1 MIGGYIATRSPWV
14 VLPQDGSTPLFRAVQ
29 NEDFKIAEA
38 LLERKAD
45 VNAQDKVCWG
55 DGLKNKNRAF

>member
-55 DGLKNKNRAF
+55 DG